1 MKTIT
6 AALLVLAVL
15 VSVPCATAET
25 VSTSAAAAVLM
36 DATSGR
42 VLYEQGMHTPRPIA
56 SITKLM
62 TALVAVEYTSDL
74 SQEITVAQTWL
85 EGVEGSS
92 LYLKAGDKLTLE
104 TLLYGLLLQSG
115 NDAAQVIACWVA
127 GDLEKFAQRMN
138 EKAQA
143 LGMTDTHFT
152 NPSGLNEEEHY
163 SSAYDMA
170 LLACACLKNP
180 VVAEICATRNISLEG
195 RTFVNHNKLLW
206 LEEDCVGMKTGYTE
220 ASGRTLVSAA
230 TRGEQTLVCVTLDD
244 PDDWDDHQALLNY
257 GFETFPVTQLCAQG
271 REVGQVAV
279 AGSVCPAISVV
290 AQADAWYPLEEG
302 EELEMQLDIFGPL
315 TAPIPQGTQ
324 VGTARWT
331 LHGEVV
337 AEMPV
342 MAGESVADNR
352 WKPSWLQRWWMGL
365 WGKKWETT
373 VPGMGLI

>member
-1 MKTIT
+1 MKIVIT
-6 AALLVLAVL
+6 ALLALSLLVAV
-15 VSVPCATAET
+15 PYATAEE
-25 VSTSAAAAVLM
+25 VSTSASTAVLM
-36 DATSGR
+36 DASSGR
-42 VLYEQGMHTPRPIA
+42 VLYDRDMHTPRPIA

-62 TALVAVEYTSDL
+62 TALVAVEYSSDL
-74 SQEITVAQTWL
+74 SQEITVLQPWL
-85 EGVEGSS
+85 DGVEGSS
-92 LYLKAGDKLTLE
+92 LYLKAGDKLALE

-115 NDAAQVIACWVA
+115 NDAAQVIACWIS
-127 GDLEKFAQRMN
+127 GDLEGFAQRMN

-143 LGMTDTHFT
+143 LGMTNTHFT

-180 VVAEICATRNISLEG
+180 IVSEICATRNITLEG

-230 TRGEQTLVCVTLDD
+230 TRGAQTLVCVTLDD
-244 PDDWDDHQALLNY
+244 SDDWDDHQALLNY
-257 GFETFPVTQLCAQG
+257 GFESFPATQLCAQG
-271 REVGQVAV
+271 KGLGQVAV
-279 AGSVCPAISVV
+279 AGSVCPALSVV
-290 AQADAWYPLEEG
+290 AQGDAWYPLEEG
-302 EELEMQLDIFGPL
+302 EELEMQLDVFGPL

-324 VGTARWT
+324 VGTARWI

-342 MAGESVADNR
+342 LAGSSVSDNQ

-365 WGKKWETT
+365 WGKKWEST